1 MMATTPLASMR
12 DPFTTES
19 QGMNV
24 DVVIVGAGPAGL
36 CFARSLADTGLTIVI
51 VERQSLDV
59 LREPAFDGREIAL
72 TQRSVRIL
80 RELGVWNRLDPV
92 DISPLRSARV
102 LNGNSLLGLNVA
114 PVGADRGELGFLVP
128 NDRIRRAAYAS
139 VEHDPRITLIGDTAV
154 GAISLSHGSPRL
166 HLSNGAVVTA
176 RLIVAADSRFSQL
189 HRDVG
194 IPSDMHDF
202 GKTMLVCRMALEQPH
217 HQQAQEWFD
226 HGQTLALLPLR
237 NNEASIVLTLSGHAM
252 KEVMAL
258 DSEPFNQEMRRRFD
272 GRFGQM
278 RLTSTRHAYPL
289 VAVYARRF
297 IAPHFALIGDA
308 AVGMHPVTAH
318 GFNLGLQ
325 SVEALSKAVRQ
336 ACSDGEDIASARV
349 LLQYQRTH
357 RIATVP
363 LYLATL
369 AIVKLYTD
377 DRPPARFVRTAML
390 RASQAIPPFR
400 LSLAHLLAAGGR
412 SRCKAS

>member
-1 MMATTPLASMR
+1 M
-12 DPFTTES
+12 TES

-36 CFARSLADTGLTIVI
+36 CFARALADTGLSVVV
-51 VERQSLDV
+51 VERQPVQMLSD
-59 LREPAFDGREIAL
+59 PAFDGREIAL

-80 RELGVWNRLDPV
+80 RELGIWSRLGPA

-102 LNGNSLLGLNVA
+102 LDGHSLHGLNVA
-114 PVGADRGELGFLVP
+114 PAGTGSEELGFLVP
-128 NDRIRRAAYAS
+128 NDCIRRAAYAS
-139 VEHDPRITLIGDTAV
+139 IEHDPRITLIGDTAV
-154 GAISLSHGSPRL
+154 SAISLDHPTPQL
-166 HLSNGAVVTA
+166 QLSDGAVLTA

-189 HRDVG
+189 RRDAG
-194 IPSDMHDF
+194 IAADMHDF

-217 HQQAQEWFD
+217 QQQALEWFD
-226 HGQTLALLPLR
+226 HGQTLALLPLQ
-237 NNEASIVLTLSGHAM
+237 NNEASIVLTLPAQSM
-252 KEVMAL
+252 KNVLAL
-258 DSEPFNQEMRRRFD
+258 DDEPFNEEMRRRFD
-272 GRFGQM
+272 GRFGHM

-325 SVEALSKAVRQ
+325 SVETLSKAIRQ
-336 ACSDGEDIASARV
+336 ACGKGEDVASARV
-349 LLQYQRTH
+349 LQRYQRTH
-357 RIATVP
+357 RLATAP

-377 DRPPARFVRTAML
+377 DRPPIRFVRSALL
-390 RASQAIPPFR
+390 RASQALPPFR
-400 LSLAHLLAAGGR
+400 LSLAQLLASGDRGR
-412 SRCKAS
+412 CSAS